1 MNYVFSYGTLIEKF
15 PQERISAVLTA
26 NLELGS
32 YGNYPALLVSKVSKS
47 INGFLIELTDEQFK
61 ESDRYEDYPQL
72 YYRRKMNV
80 VLDDGSEV
88 RAWVYILNE

>member
-15 PQERISAVLTA
+15 PQERVSAILTS

-32 YGNYPALLVSKVSKS
+32 YGNYPALLVSKDISS
-47 INGFLIELTDEQFK
+47 INGFLLELTDEQFK
-61 ESDRYEDYPQL
+61 KADSYEDYPQL

-80 VLDDGSEV
+80 VLDDNSEV